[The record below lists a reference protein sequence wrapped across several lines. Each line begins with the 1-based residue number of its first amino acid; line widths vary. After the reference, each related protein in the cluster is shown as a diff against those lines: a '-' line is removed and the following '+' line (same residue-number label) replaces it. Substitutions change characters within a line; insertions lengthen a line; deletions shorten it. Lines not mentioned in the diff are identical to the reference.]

1 MKYYLTSDDT
11 ETVIR
16 KIDRLITVQVENKFL
31 THLNYIIR
39 FFYDYANEHIL
50 GKTYL
55 NSFFIWQYNFFWG
68 GIFYPV
74 ISCNIFN
81 ERDSTILQLK
91 TKLNICGKL
100 ISFTILI
107 GMMVAV
113 IYSNIEKINNEIYFN
128 FKIILLGLIVSILFQ
143 SVPFAA
149 YNLTR
154 SQTIKFIEEYLA
166 LKKISDKTKS
176 PQKFFSSHSLPS
188 S

>member
-1 MKYYLTSDDT
+1 MKHYSTSDEA
-11 ETVIR
+11 ETVIK
-16 KIDRLITVQVENKFL
+16 KIDRLITIQVENKFS
-31 THLNYIIR
+31 THLKHILR

-55 NSFFIWQYNFFWG
+55 NSFIIWQYNFRWG
-68 GIFYPV
+68 GIFYPI
-74 ISCNIFN
+74 ISGNIFSEN
-81 ERDSTILQLK
+81 DSTILQIK
-91 TKLNICGKL
+91 TRLNICGRL
-100 ISFTILI
+100 ISFTIFI

-166 LKKISDKTKS
+166 LEKISNKTK
-176 PQKFFSSHSLPS
+176 PS
-188 S
+188 